1 MGMVGGMGGSMPPL
15 AFKTLVL
22 IIAFVTYQPGDLGES
37 SLSSSFLTCKSLRCY
52 SMGCL
57 IKNPGE
63 EGELTQLCAQNPVDV
78 Q

>member
-1 MGMVGGMGGSMPPL
+1 MVGGMGGSMPPL

-63 EGELTQLCAQNPVDV
+63 EGELTQLYAQNPVDV

>member
-1 MGMVGGMGGSMPPL
+1 MGMVGGTGETTPTL

-22 IIAFVTYQPGDLGES
+22 IIGFVTYQPGDLGEF

-52 SMGCL
+52 SIGCL

-63 EGELTQLCAQNPVDV
+63 EGELTQLYAQNLVDV

>member
-1 MGMVGGMGGSMPPL
+1 MVGGMGGSMPPL

-63 EGELTQLCAQNPVDV
+63 EGELIQLYAQNPVDV